1 MRCQYCNCAE
11 SKVIDSRPTEE
22 GNSIRRRRECMGCGR
37 RFTTYEKIEMLP
49 LMVVK
54 RDGRRETFD
63 AQKIKAGILHACE
76 KLPVSMQQIDAMTT
90 SIEQRA
96 YASMEGEISSQRI
109 GDMVMEELKATNDV
123 AYVRFAAVYRLFTDI
138 GTFMQ
143 ELQKLLD
150 EGEKVKKAKGA
161 GRGKNRVPAPF
172 YWFFTESW
180 GKSSSGALLR
190 ERRVTGRDAS
200 LPAPL
205 LSSVWHTGRP
215 WNSWGVAP
223 NPTRDAV
230 P

>member
-76 KLPVSMQQIDAMTT
+76 TLPVSMQLLILRDYLRSHTDEQHPVSMQQIDAMTT

-150 EGEKVKKAKGA
+150 EGKK
-161 GRGKNRVPAPF
+161 
-172 YWFFTESW
+172 
-180 GKSSSGALLR
+180 
-190 ERRVTGRDAS
+190 
-200 LPAPL
+200 
-205 LSSVWHTGRP
+205 
-215 WNSWGVAP
+215 
-223 NPTRDAV
+223 
-230 P
+230 